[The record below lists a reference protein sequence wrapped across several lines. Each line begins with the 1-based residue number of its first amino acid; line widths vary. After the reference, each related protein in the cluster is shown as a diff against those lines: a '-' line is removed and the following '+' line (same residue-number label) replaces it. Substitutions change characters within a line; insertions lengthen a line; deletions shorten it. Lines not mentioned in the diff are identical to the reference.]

1 MENDRKVEKELNS
14 HFDAHK
20 LKEHLR
26 LGKNEGVSKNSGR
39 LRGERRGT
47 EEEEVSDAAGESVP
61 FLSYAAQLLKEL
73 EGLSQDQRLY
83 VLTYEL
89 DLVFNVG
96 FDAGWEVNDE
106 YFSNKYA
113 SQ

>member
-1 MENDRKVEKELNS
+1 MENDRKVEKELTS
-14 HFDAHK
+14 HFDVHK
-20 LKEHLR
+20 LEEHLR
-26 LGKNEGVSKNSGR
+26 SGKNEGVSKNSGR
-39 LRGERRGT
+39 LRGEHRGI

-61 FLSYAAQLLKEL
+61 FLEYAAQLLKEL

-89 DLVFNVG
+89 NLVFHVG
-96 FDAGWEVNDE
+96 FEAGWEVNDE

-113 SQ
+113 EE